1 MTDWFKALATGEYEI
16 QGVPAPLVFGAA
28 GPMEIAQNVRIIVTT
43 IAGEAPLERDLGL
56 SADPMDQPLHPLR
69 AMAMIR
75 SRIPAAVAKWEP
87 RARVTEIDFEELTD
101 GESMTGKLV
110 PLVRIA
116 EVEA

>member
-16 QGVPAPLVFGAA
+16 QGVPAPLVFGAS

-69 AMAMIR
+69 AMALIR
-75 SRIPAAVAKWEP
+75 SEIPAAVARWEP
-87 RARVTEIDFEELTD
+87 RARVSEIRFEESSAD
-101 GESMTGKLV
+101 ESMSGRLV
-110 PLVRIA
+110 PLVRFA
-116 EVEA
+116 EVEK